1 MTPIS
6 KLDAAQITKYTFDE
20 DAQATRVTIMPT
32 EMSFSAESKV
42 IAQADGVVSCAGY
55 AYVCL
60 FGTGTVA
67 VSAEEDGTNSINLTL
82 TAGTPILLCAISIKI
97 TGIGKVV
104 IRGS

>member
-1 MTPIS
+1 MSLS
-6 KLDAAQITKYTFDE
+6 KLDANQITKYTFDE
-20 DAQATRVTIMPT
+20 EAQATRVTIMPT

-67 VSAEEDGTNSINLTL
+67 VSAEEDGSGSVNLTL
-82 TAGTPILLCAISIKI
+82 TAGTPAVICATTIKI
-97 TGIGKVV
+97 TGTGKIV
-104 IRGS
+104 IRST

>member
-1 MTPIS
+1 MSLS
-6 KLDAAQITKYTFDE
+6 KLDAAQITRSTFDE
-20 DAQATRVTIMPT
+20 DTQSQRVTIMPT

-42 IAQADGVVSCAGY
+42 VVQADNVVSCAGY

-67 VSAEEDGTNSINLTL
+67 VSAEEDGSNSINLTL
-82 TAGTPILLCAISIKI
+82 TAGTPALICATTIKI
-97 TGIGKVV
+97 TGTGKIV